1 MLTTRWSQ
9 LQQQDKTR
17 QSLWPPCS
25 RKTRTHR
32 SFPLAAEKWS
42 SVQPLASRIL
52 GEYPCSSILL
62 TVQTSPA
69 ATAAWICSSSWSS
82 GFLLQWW
89 FSILSHFRKGMFICV
104 WGEVSASPAKGW
116 QSVSYDIKMFK
127 IVHVSYT
134 EHFLMIEP
142 WWALWKKA
150 VDSHTLT
157 VLEKQLFSQTRK
169 SSSSSSSSK
178 RSQIPV
184 ITSSIVFIPLKTLKV

>member
-1 MLTTRWSQ
+1 MKPTSAARH
-9 LQQQDKTR
+9 KE
-17 QSLWPPCS
+17 SLWPPCS

-89 FSILSHFRKGMFICV
+89 FSILSHFRKRAFICT
-104 WGEVSASPAKGW
+104 WGEVKRHLPMAGVIMILTTFSDARVVDRFFRDWSPCNRRPETPTHC
-116 QSVSYDIKMFK
+116 Q
-127 IVHVSYT
+127 H
-134 EHFLMIEP
+134 
-142 WWALWKKA
+142 
-150 VDSHTLT
+150 
-157 VLEKQLFSQTRK
+157 
-169 SSSSSSSSK
+169 
-178 RSQIPV
+178 
-184 ITSSIVFIPLKTLKV
+184 